1 MATHIAKFVL
11 NDASVEVI
19 VKDGYFTT
27 AKYTNPYP
35 FPLNFQVVDTAPRKG
50 THFFYTIPMLP
61 FKTEEVLPVQAG
73 TNVEGLY
80 AKIALG
86 RM

>member
-1 MATHIAKFVL
+1 MATHTAKFVL
-11 NDASVEVI
+11 NDASITVV
-19 VKDGYFTT
+19 VKDGYFSS

-50 THFFYTIPMLP
+50 GVFYYTIPMLP
-61 FKTEEVLPVQAG
+61 FKTDYPLPVVPG
-73 TNVEGLY
+73 VNVEGLY

-86 RM
+86 RS